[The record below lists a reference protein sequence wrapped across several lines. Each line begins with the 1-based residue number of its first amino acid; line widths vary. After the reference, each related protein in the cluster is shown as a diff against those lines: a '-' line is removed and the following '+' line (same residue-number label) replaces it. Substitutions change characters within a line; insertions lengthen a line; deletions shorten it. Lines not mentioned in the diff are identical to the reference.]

1 MSFSISPTLS
11 LLCLL
16 SLAYPASASK
26 YVIDYYVTGS
36 NPLSGT
42 ETVHAQ
48 VLVRNSEVESRVDPQ
63 DPNSVL
69 VFTTTNAA
77 VTVSKYEEYGGYAY
91 GIAYRVNGGDRHFVL
106 YSFANN
112 GSTSLGTFA
121 AGTTLE
127 LQMYRFV
134 LLARHYIGPEKTCL
148 MRHDTTG
155 PTISLAPV
163 PGTYQRATVAATVTD
178 DGSGIADDLEAVIS
192 YTVRIHET
200 GALVSE
206 GSGTTIVLEVEGR
219 FDISF
224 TASDLLGNRSTS
236 PPDGGDPNTYTIDG
250 TPPVLSNVTTSVTR
264 RADSALDV
272 AIDFA
277 LRDAGAGVA
286 PETVAARAAD
296 DQGST
301 WQFVR
306 EDITIVSGADGGF
319 TASMRVPAV
328 PLSARLSIHI
338 EAKDL
343 AGNLLSYD
351 MLPVTMPPEAVQ
363 ASVLASGVSGDV
375 ADGVEGIRAR
385 YRIPIAFDRPGA
397 MFAPA
402 GVASYRLTRA
412 IGAVGV
418 IETVVELGAAEFASR
433 LVDLDGAAVYWD
445 TVIGRSY
452 AHQSITYALETFFS
466 ANGSETSPVSGSAAM
481 PNIRAWQVAVVR
493 DGATLMAYRSG
504 AGHYSELR
512 IRSFEGVAARIG
524 DDPEGDSLAMRL
536 EYIGPGGRSG
546 TVPPEGWT
554 REVVFSNAIA
564 EAPDGTYQ
572 VRWTVDES
580 IGGEYPP
587 SPWAVIKVDRT
598 YGEIT
603 GDTEWLNDLTM
614 GGSVAILSG
623 GRLRIGDGVKV
634 HVANAIDPVTGG
646 PLAITVC
653 PGGTLDLAPGSL
665 IESDGWRTGSQAGIG
680 WEYWAGILAEAE
692 SGGNVAT
699 VRIAGTIRGA
709 LRGVTVCSG
718 ADVRIEGA
726 SIEQCRTGVHAIGQ
740 GADPVIDRSAF
751 TANARYGIKED
762 LGASPLVTSCVFDA
776 NTYDY
781 YDNVLTA
788 VDAEGINGLRPEN
801 SGNAPAG
808 GSP

>member
-1 MSFSISPTLS
+1 MSFSVSHALS

-16 SLAYPASASK
+16 SLAHPASASK
-26 YVIDYYVTGS
+26 YVVDYYVTGS
-36 NPLSGT
+36 NPISGT

-48 VLVRNSEVESRVDPQ
+48 VLVRNGEVESRADPQ

-69 VFTTTNAA
+69 VFTKTDAA

-91 GIAYRVNGGDRHFVL
+91 GIAYRVNGGDRHFIL

-121 AGTTLE
+121 AGAKLE

-134 LLARHYIGPEKTCL
+134 LLVRHYIGPEKHCL

-155 PTISLAPV
+155 PTIALAPA
-163 PGTYQRATVAATVTD
+163 PGTYRGATVVAAVTD
-178 DGSGIADDLEAVIS
+178 DGAGVAGDLDAVTS
-192 YTVRIHET
+192 HTVRIHET

-206 GSGTTIVLEVEGR
+206 GPGTTIVLEEEGR
-219 FDISF
+219 FDVSF
-224 TASDLLGNRSTS
+224 TASDLRGNRSTS

-250 TPPVLSNVTTSVTR
+250 TTPVLSDVTTSVTR
-264 RADSALDV
+264 RADGALDV
-272 AIDFA
+272 VFEFA

-286 PETVAARAAD
+286 PETGAVRAAD
-296 DQGST
+296 DQGTT
-301 WQFVR
+301 WQFAL
-306 EDITIVSGADGGF
+306 EDIAIVFGADGGF
-319 TASMRVPAV
+319 TASLRVPAV
-328 PLSARLSIHI
+328 PLSARLNIHI
-338 EAKDL
+338 EVKDL
-343 AGNLLSYD
+343 AGNRLSYD
-351 MLPVTMPPEAVQ
+351 ALPVTMPPEAVQ
-363 ASVLASGVSGDV
+363 ASVLASGVSAGV
-375 ADGVEGIRAR
+375 TDGVEGIRAK
-385 YRIPIAFDRPGA
+385 YRIPIAFDRPGS

-402 GVASYRLTRA
+402 GVASYRLTRT
-412 IGAVGV
+412 IGSTGIV
-418 IETVVELGAAEFASR
+418 ETVVELGAAEFASR
-433 LVDLDGAAVYWD
+433 LVDQDGAAMYWD
-445 TVIGRSY
+445 AVIGSSY
-452 AHQSITYALETFFS
+452 AHQSITYDLETFFS
-466 ANGSETSPVSGSAAM
+466 ANGSETSPISGSAGM
-481 PNIRAWQVAVVR
+481 PNIRAWQVTVVR
-493 DGATLMAYRSG
+493 GGATLMAYRSG

-512 IRSFEGVAARIG
+512 IRSFEGVAARIET
-524 DDPEGDSLAMRL
+524 DPEGDSLAMRL

-546 TVPPEGWT
+546 SVPPEGWT
-554 REVVFSNAIA
+554 REVVFSDAIVD
-564 EAPDGTYQ
+564 APDGTYQ

-580 IGGEYPP
+580 VGGEYPP
-587 SPWAVIKVDRT
+587 SPWAIIKVDRA

-603 GDTEWLNDLTM
+603 GDSEWLNDLTM

-634 HVANAIDPVTGG
+634 RVANAIDPVTGG
-646 PLAITVC
+646 PLAITVY

-665 IESDGWRTGSQAGIG
+665 IEPDGWRTGAQAGIG

-692 SGGNVAT
+692 SVGNVAT

-718 ADVRIEGA
+718 ADVRIEEA

-740 GADPVIDRSAF
+740 GADPFIDRSAF

-762 LGASPLVTSCVFDA
+762 LGASPIVASCVFDA

-781 YDNVLTA
+781 YDDVLTA

-801 SGNAPAG
+801 FGNASAG